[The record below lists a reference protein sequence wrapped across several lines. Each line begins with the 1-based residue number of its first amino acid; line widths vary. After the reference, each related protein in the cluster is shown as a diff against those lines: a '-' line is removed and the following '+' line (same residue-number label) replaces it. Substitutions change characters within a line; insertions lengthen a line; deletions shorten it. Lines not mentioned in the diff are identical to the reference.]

1 MRHGGRKALYRR
13 FAVSVVI
20 AMLMSL
26 FGILSEGEK
35 LHAQS
40 AEIKVTTANLNL
52 RTGPST
58 AYPVIT
64 VIPKGAEVSI
74 NSYSGSWA
82 HATYGS
88 YTGYASNTYLA
99 SHSDGNAMTTVANLN
114 FRTGPGTGYPIIM
127 VIPKG
132 SQVMVDSTSGGWAH
146 ASYSGK
152 TGYLSMTYLTGS
164 LPDTGGAYTRYTTAD
179 LNLRSGPG
187 TSYAILAVI
196 PRGTGLSIT
205 SASNGWAATTYGGKS
220 GYVST
225 SYLSSTPPAAPTSY
239 GSAAA
244 IRKGNEP
251 YSGKRIALT
260 FDDSGTASQIRNILD
275 ILDAYGIKS
284 TFFPTG
290 SFASA
295 NPSLIGEIA
304 SRGHKVENHTLS
316 HVELTK
322 VSDAEIRRQ
331 IREANSILRNITG
344 ETPYLLRPPYGSYDS
359 RVLRI
364 AGEEGM
370 KYAVLWSVDPADW
383 ASYST
388 VDSIVSNVI
397 SNATNN
403 GIVLFHMHSYKSA
416 KALPVII
423 QGLKDRGYIF
433 CTVEDMVN

>member
-1 MRHGGRKALYRR
+1 MRHGGRKALIAR

-20 AMLMSL
+20 TML
-26 FGILSEGEK
+26 LSVTGT
-35 LHAQS
+35 LSSGRFHDVTA
-40 AEIKVTTANLNL
+40 AEIKFTTANLNL
-52 RTGPST
+52 RTGPGT
-58 AYPVIT
+58 IYPVIT
-64 VIPKGAEVSI
+64 VIPKGAEVSVD
-74 NSYSGSWA
+74 SYSGNWA
-82 HATYGS
+82 HTTYGS
-88 YTGYASNTYLA
+88 YVGYASNTYLA
-99 SHSDGNAMTTVANLN
+99 SHSDGTAMMTTANLN

-152 TGYLSMTYLTGS
+152 TGYLSVAYLTGS
-164 LPDTGGAYTRYTTAD
+164 LPDTGGAVTRYTTAD
-179 LNLRSGPG
+179 LNLRAGPG
-187 TSYAILAVI
+187 TGYAILAVI
-196 PRGTGLSIT
+196 PRGTPISIT
-205 SASNGWAATTYGGKS
+205 SSANGWAATTYGGKS

-225 SYLSSTPPAAPTSY
+225 YYLSTTPPGSTTPS

-260 FDDSGTASQIRNILD
+260 FDDSGTVSQIRNILD
-275 ILDAYGIKS
+275 ILDAYGVRG

-295 NPSLIGEIA
+295 NQSIIREI
-304 SRGHKVENHTLS
+304 STRGHEVENHTLS

-322 VSDAEIRRQ
+322 SSDAEIRRQ
-331 IREANSILRNITG
+331 IREGNNIIRNITG
-344 ETPYLLRPPYGSYDS
+344 KTPYLLRPPYGSYDS

-388 VDSIVSNVI
+388 VTSIINNVL
-397 SNATNN
+397 SNASNN
-403 GIVLFHMHSYKSA
+403 GIVLFHMHSYKSQ
-416 KALPVII
+416 KALPTII
-423 QGLKDRGYIF
+423 QGLKDRGYTF

>member
-1 MRHGGRKALYRR
+1 MRHGGRTALFRR

-20 AMLMSL
+20 AMLISL
-26 FGILSEGEK
+26 IGSLSEGEK
-35 LHAQS
+35 LHALS

-52 RTGPST
+52 RTGPGT

-74 NSYSGSWA
+74 DSYSDNWA
-82 HATYGS
+82 HVTYGS
-88 YTGYASNTYLA
+88 FVGYASNTYLA
-99 SHSDGNAMTTVANLN
+99 SPSGGTAMVTTANLN
-114 FRTGPGTGYPIIM
+114 FRTGPGTGYSIIM

-132 SQVMVDSTSGGWAH
+132 AQVMVDSTSGGWAH

-152 TGYLSMTYLTGS
+152 TGYLSLSYLTGS
-164 LPDTGGAYTRYTTAD
+164 LPETGGAYTRYTTAD

-196 PRGTGLSIT
+196 PRGTELSIT
-205 SASNGWAATTYGGKS
+205 SSSNGWASTAYGGKS

-225 SYLSSTPPAAPTSY
+225 AYLSSTPPGTSTSY

-251 YSGKRIALT
+251 YTGKRIALT
-260 FDDSGTASQIRNILD
+260 FDDSGTVSQIRNLLD

-295 NPSLIGEIA
+295 NPSIIGEIA
-304 SRGHKVENHTLS
+304 SRGHKVENHSLS

-331 IREANSILRNITG
+331 IREANSIIRNITG
-344 ETPYLLRPPYGSYDS
+344 VTPYLLRPPYGSYDS

-388 VDSIVSNVI
+388 VDSIVSNVL

-403 GIVLFHMHSYKSA
+403 GIVLFHMHSYKSQ
-416 KALPVII
+416 KALPAII

>member
-1 MRHGGRKALYRR
+1 MRHRGRKSLFARL
-13 FAVSVVI
+13 AVSAALSVLI
-20 AMLMSL
+20 SL
-26 FGILSEGEK
+26 SCVLSSGCFHKALSLET
-35 LHAQS
+35 
-40 AEIKVTTANLNL
+40 KVTTANLNL
-52 RTGPST
+52 RTGPGT
-58 AYPVIT
+58 AFAVIT
-64 VIPKGAEVSI
+64 VIPKGAEVSVD
-74 NSYSGSWA
+74 SYSGNWA
-82 HATYGS
+82 HAAYGS
-88 YTGYASNTYLA
+88 YVGYASNAYLA
-99 SHSDGNAMTTVANLN
+99 SLSGGTAMVTTANLN
-114 FRTGPGTGYPIIM
+114 FRTGPGTIYAIIM

-132 SQVMVDSTSGGWAH
+132 SQVMVDSTSAGWAH
-146 ASYSGK
+146 ASYSGR
-152 TGYLSMTYLTGS
+152 TGYLSLTYLTGS

-187 TSYAILAVI
+187 TGYSILAVI
-196 PRGTGLSIT
+196 PKGTELSIT
-205 SASNGWAATTYGGKS
+205 STANGWAQTSYAGRS

-225 SYLSSTPPAAPTSY
+225 YYLSYTSPVSTITY

-260 FDDSGTASQIRNILD
+260 FDDSGTSYQIHNILD
-275 ILDAYGIKS
+275 ILDRYGIRS

-295 NPSLIGEIA
+295 NPSIIREI
-304 SRGHKVENHTLS
+304 SLRGHEVDNHTLS

-331 IREANSILRNITG
+331 IREGNSIIRNITG
-344 ETPYLLRPPYGSYDS
+344 KTPYLLRPPYGSYDS

-370 KYAVLWSVDPADW
+370 KYAVMWSVDPYDW

-388 VDSIVSNVI
+388 VDSITTNVL

-403 GIVLFHMHSYKSA
+403 GIVLFHMHSYKSQ
-416 KALPVII
+416 KALPGII
-423 QGLKDRGYIF
+423 QGLKDRGYTF

>member
-1 MRHGGRKALYRR
+1 MRHGGRKALFARV
-13 FAVSVVI
+13 AVSAAF
-20 AMLMSL
+20 AMLISL
-26 FGILSEGEK
+26 SCVLSTGGFHK
-35 LHAQS
+35 VLS
-40 AEIKVTTANLNL
+40 AETKVTTANLNL
-52 RTGPST
+52 RTGPGT
-58 AYPVIT
+58 AYAVIT
-64 VIPKGAEVSI
+64 VIPKGAEVSVD
-74 NSYSGSWA
+74 SYSGNWA
-82 HATYGS
+82 HAAYGS
-88 YTGYASNTYLA
+88 YVGYASNTYLA
-99 SHSDGNAMTTVANLN
+99 SLSGGTAMVTTANLN
-114 FRTGPGTGYPIIM
+114 FRTGPGTGYAIIM

-146 ASYSGK
+146 ASYSGRI
-152 TGYLSMTYLTGS
+152 GYLSMTYLTGS

-205 SASNGWAATTYGGKS
+205 STANGWAQTSYAGRT

-225 SYLSSTPPAAPTSY
+225 SYLSTAPPGTSVPS
-239 GSAAA
+239 GSAVA

-275 ILDAYGIKS
+275 ILDSYGVRS

-295 NPSLIGEIA
+295 NPSIISEIA
-304 SRGHKVENHTLS
+304 SRGHEVENHTLS
-316 HVELTK
+316 HLELTK
-322 VSDAEIRRQ
+322 ASDAEVRRQ
-331 IREANSILRNITG
+331 IREGNSIIRNITG
-344 ETPYLLRPPYGSYDS
+344 KTPYLLRPPYGSYDS

-370 KYAVLWSVDPADW
+370 KYAVMWSVDPYDW

-388 VDSIVSNVI
+388 VDSITNNVL

-403 GIVLFHMHSYKSA
+403 GIVLLHMHSYKSQ
-416 KALPVII
+416 KALPGII
-423 QGLKDRGYIF
+423 QGLKDRGYTF

>member
-1 MRHGGRKALYRR
+1 MRHGRRKAL
-13 FAVSVVI
+13 FAGLVVFVAI
-20 AMLMSL
+20 AMLISL
-26 FGILSEGEK
+26 SGVLSAGES
-35 LHAQS
+35 LNVLS
-40 AEIKVTTANLNL
+40 AETKVTTANLNL
-52 RTGPST
+52 RTGPGT
-58 AYPVIT
+58 AYAVIT
-64 VIPKGAEVSI
+64 VIPKGAEVSVD
-74 NSYSGSWA
+74 SYSGNWA

-88 YTGYASNTYLA
+88 YVGYASNTYLA
-99 SHSDGNAMTTVANLN
+99 SLSGGTAMVTTANLN
-114 FRTGPGTGYPIIM
+114 FRTGPGTGYSIIM

-146 ASYSGK
+146 ASYSGR
-152 TGYLSMTYLTGS
+152 TGYLSMTYLSGS

-187 TSYAILAVI
+187 TGYAILAVI
-196 PRGTGLSIT
+196 PRGTELTIT
-205 SASNGWAATTYGGKS
+205 SSGNGWAVTSYGGRS

-225 SYLSSTPPAAPTSY
+225 AYLSTSPPGTTVPS

-260 FDDSGTASQIRNILD
+260 FDDSGTLTQIRNILD
-275 ILDAYGIKS
+275 ILDDYGIRS

-290 SFASA
+290 TFASA
-295 NPSLIGEIA
+295 NPSIIREIS
-304 SRGHKVENHTLS
+304 SRGHEVENHTLS

-322 VSDAEIRRQ
+322 ASDAEIRRQ
-331 IREANSILRNITG
+331 IREGNSIIRNITG
-344 ETPYLLRPPYGSYDS
+344 KTPYLLRPPYGSYDP

-370 KYAVLWSVDPADW
+370 KYAVTWSVDPADW

-388 VDSIVSNVI
+388 VDSIINNVL
-397 SNATNN
+397 SNASNN
-403 GIVLFHMHSYKSA
+403 GIVLFHMHSYKSQ
-416 KALPVII
+416 KALPAII
-423 QGLKDRGYIF
+423 QGLKDRGYTF